1 MSSAKKQEFDWA
13 IEVEERCVND
23 LLKLLN
29 QYTRKKQYEQALR
42 VNQDIERS
50 LKRLQKLKDE
60 WEYVDYLEGIVKQME
75 NDGIE
80 SDVTYSTKK

>member
-1 MSSAKKQEFDWA
+1 MSSAKKQELSWT

-23 LLKLLN
+23 SLKLLN
-29 QYTRKKQYEQALR
+29 QYTRIKQYEQALR

-50 LKRLQKLKDE
+50 LKRIQKLKDE
-60 WEYVDYLEGIVKQME
+60 AGYVDYLEGIVTKME
-75 NDGIE
+75 QDGIE